1 VIKTGLVNILCGNE
15 LIIAQIVDEKQNLY
29 KSLNIIMG
37 DVNVFDVIEAKRNEN
52 GILEMVAIVEEGV
65 PHKKLYHFDNMDDWR
80 QLCIEANKHSDKC
93 ILQGLT
99 KPKGATRGV
108 VIIAFVSDFDPIEH
122 FSELIKEI
130 PEE

>member
-1 VIKTGLVNILCGNE
+1 VIKTDLVNILCGNE

-37 DVNVFDVIEAKRNEN
+37 DVNVFDVIEA
-52 GILEMVAIVEEGV
+52 
-65 PHKKLYHFDNMDDWR
+65 
-80 QLCIEANKHSDKC
+80 EANKHSDKC